1 MRSAVATAR
10 GIVDQSPGAIPFF
23 AACAALAKAI
33 ADPALAG
40 SRGAA
45 EEIRTKLNS
54 AQSRHARQ
62 NADRKFRLKALAARF
77 FVPPHQHSG
86 VARCPLC
93 RARLSTPEQQA
104 LAAELAGLRKDALEA
119 GRKLEDVCRALET
132 DLLRRLPEHLRRHW
146 DVLSAM
152 EPGTGYADAMR
163 ERFCEAGQFRRIL
176 PGLVES
182 TRIRVRER
190 FCRDSHSPHSAL
202 WQTNPSPPGNCVSS
216 CIASTESWRWFCG
229 GQGIAMLSVALGQRL
244 PVHG

>member
-45 EEIRTKLNS
+45 EEIRAKLNS
-54 AQSRHARQ
+54 AQSWHARQ

-119 GRKLEDVCRALET
+119 ERKLEDVCRALET
-132 DLLRRLPEHLRRHW
+132 NLLRRLPEHLRRHW

-152 EPGTGYADAMR
+152 EPGTGYAAAMR

-182 TRIRVRER
+182 TRIRVREQGGFAAIHIPR
-190 FCRDSHSPHSAL
+190 I
-202 WQTNPSPPGNCVSS
+202 PPYGKR
-216 CIASTESWRWFCG
+216 THLR
-229 GQGIAMLSVALGQRL
+229 QGIASRPASLRPNLGAGSVVVRESRCF
-244 PVHG
+244 P